1 MENWGQW
8 GIQVLNGTSYGMLL
22 FLLAAGLT
30 LTFGLMRIVN
40 LTHGSFYLWG
50 GYIGLKLVD
59 STGNFLLAI
68 IGGALIGGLLGL
80 IIQRGLL
87 SRYAEHEL
95 AQVMLTFGCLFLLGD
110 LALWQFGGAPQT
122 IPTPAL
128 FRGAT
133 EIFGGRIPTYRFVLI
148 AAGIGT
154 GVFLWWFHDRTQIG
168 VMVRAAVNDTET
180 ARGLGVPVPLLMT
193 GVFVMGAMLAGAA
206 GVIGGPL
213 VGMYPGADL
222 DTLITAIVVVIVGGL
237 GSLRG
242 AFLAAILVGLLD
254 TFGRI
259 LFPELAQFA
268 IFAPMA
274 LTLIVRPAGLLGRR

>member
-8 GIQVLNGTSYGMLL
+8 AIQVLNGASYGMLL

-50 GYIGLKLVD
+50 GYIGLKVVD
-59 STGNFLLAI
+59 LTGNFVLAVI
-68 IGGALIGGLLGL
+68 AGALIGGLLGV

-87 SRYAEHEL
+87 SRYADHEL

-110 LALWQFGGAPQT
+110 LALWLFGGAPQT
-122 IPTPAL
+122 IPTPSA

-148 AAGIGT
+148 AVGIAA
-154 GVFLWWFHDRTQIG
+154 GVFLWWFHDRTRVG
-168 VMVRAAVNDTET
+168 VMVRAAVNDAET

-193 GVFVMGAMLAGAA
+193 GVFTMGAMLAGAA

-213 VGMYPGADL
+213 VGMFPGADL
-222 DTLITAIVVVIVGGL
+222 DTLITAVVVVIVGGL

-242 AFLAAILVGLLD
+242 AFLAALLVGLLD

-274 LTLIVRPAGLLGRR
+274 LTLIIRPAGLLGRR